1 MGADQTNIVY
11 SAKTKLYRETTL
23 IDHYMVANYIVYK
36 SFIFPLLTQQRNEVN
51 IVYSAKTNYM
61 GAVQKKCMRQSTH

>member
-1 MGADQTNIVY
+1 
-11 SAKTKLYRETTL
+11 
-23 IDHYMVANYIVYK
+23 MVANYIVYK

-61 GAVQKKCMRQSTH
+61 GAVEKNVCVSLLIND

>member
-1 MGADQTNIVY
+1 
-11 SAKTKLYRETTL
+11 
-23 IDHYMVANYIVYK
+23 MVANYIVYK

-61 GAVQKKCMRQSTH
+61 GAVEKKCMRQSTH